1 MKSFLKIGSTFLLL
15 TLLLNSCKK
24 DNQTEIILEYPLL
37 FLDNMEIDEKNIDSL
52 IVRETLDFPTTLEGD
67 LAKNN
72 TSKDKIKSAKLV
84 FMRIQVMDY
93 AYDDSSKYSNLKD
106 LSFMSLDIKHSNIGQ
121 KLIASKSI
129 SDVKTRAINLDLEDA
144 EVKDYLKQD
153 NFRMV
158 VKYRKRRAMPHEMPF
173 VISLRFRIVAD
184 PL

>member
-1 MKSFLKIGSTFLLL
+1 MKSFLKISSIFFLL

-24 DNQTEIILEYPLL
+24 DNQTEIVLEYPLL

-72 TSKDKIKSAKLV
+72 TSKEKIKSAKL
-84 FMRIQVMDY
+84 VMDY

-129 SDVKTRAINLDLEDA
+129 ADMKTRAINLDLEDA

-153 NFRMV
+153 KFRMV
-158 VKYRKRRAMPHEMPF
+158 VKYIKRRAMPHEMPF